1 MPGALR
7 RLAVSCQQPSSE
19 SWECGLARV
28 AEPDKGP
35 NCLAL
40 LELKVRKLVTFERSP
55 IDQRGCEKDS
65 IATDLTTGCVS
76 WRACCAR
83 ISCSASAAAPRLRC
97 PPEVEVHDNRLRS
110 FFSVHCFQRRCY
122 SRIADTK
129 RAGSESL
136 PAGKERGQTF
146 LRNAIA
152 STRYDKLA
160 ANYLAFVRL
169 ASIRIWLRVDG
180 STPQKSGTK
189 AWMLS

>member
-1 MPGALR
+1 M
-7 RLAVSCQQPSSE
+7 
-19 SWECGLARV
+19 
-28 AEPDKGP
+28 
-35 NCLAL
+35 
-40 LELKVRKLVTFERSP
+40 
-55 IDQRGCEKDS
+55 
-65 IATDLTTGCVS
+65 
-76 WRACCAR
+76 
-83 ISCSASAAAPRLRC
+83 
-97 PPEVEVHDNRLRS
+97 HDNRLRS